1 MPESP
6 STRRSFLKQ
15 ATAIGAVSFTS
26 FPNIQAQGSPSRKL
40 RVGVMGL
47 KRGIAHVRGFQAVPD
62 VEIAYVCDVDQS
74 RMAEGVNLANAGQAA
89 NAKGVTDFR
98 EILDDP
104 SVDILSIAAPNF
116 WHAPASIL
124 ACQAGKH
131 VYVEKPG
138 SYDPQE
144 AKWVVEAARKHDRKV
159 QLGTQRRS
167 YQSMIEG
174 MAKIRDGLIGEVR
187 FARTWYNNARG
198 SIGKGKQAKPPSHI
212 DYELWQ
218 GPAPRRPYQ
227 DNLLHYNWHW
237 VWHYGGG
244 ELINNGVHALD
255 LARWG
260 LGVDYPTKVT
270 YLGGRYHFNDDQESP
285 DTAVAQFDFGDKGAT
300 WDGSSCLRR
309 KDENLAFCSFYGDGG
324 TMAFDFSGYKVYDT
338 EGMLVE
344 EREGTP
350 GDVPHFQNHCDAIR
364 DGAALNH
371 DNEEGQKSTQW
382 CHLGNIAYRTQS
394 VLEVDPKTGRIRNNP
409 QALKLWGRSYS
420 KGWKPEV

>member
-1 MPESP
+1 
-6 STRRSFLKQ
+6 
-15 ATAIGAVSFTS
+15 
-26 FPNIQAQGSPSRKL
+26 
-40 RVGVMGL
+40 MGL
-47 KRGIAHVRGFQAVPD
+47 KRGMAHVRGFQAVPD
-62 VEIAYVCDVDQS
+62 VEIAYVCDVDQT
-74 RMAEGVNLANAGQAA
+74 RMAEGINVANAGQAA

-144 AKWVVEAARKHDRKV
+144 AEWVVKAARKHDRKV

-174 MAKIRDGLIGEVR
+174 MAKLRDGLIGEVR

-198 SIGKGKQAKPPSHI
+198 SIGKGKRATPPPHI
-212 DYELWQ
+212 DYALWQ
-218 GPAPRRPYQ
+218 GPAPQRPFR
-227 DNLLHYNWHW
+227 DNLVHYNWHW

-270 YLGGRYHFNDDQESP
+270 YLGGRYHFDDDQESP

-300 WDGSSCLRR
+300 WEGSSCLRR
-309 KDENLAFCSFYGDGG
+309 KDEDLAFCSFYGDGG

-338 EGMLVE
+338 EGTLVE
-344 EREGTP
+344 ERKGTP

-364 DGAALNH
+364 DGAALNQ
-371 DNEEGQKSTQW
+371 DIEEGQKSTQW

-394 VLEVDPKTGRIRNNP
+394 VLEVDPKTGRIQNNS
-409 QALKLWGRSYS
+409 QALKLWGRTYS
-420 KGWKPEV
+420 KGWKPKV

>member
-1 MPESP
+1 
-6 STRRSFLKQ
+6 
-15 ATAIGAVSFTS
+15 
-26 FPNIQAQGSPSRKL
+26 
-40 RVGVMGL
+40 MGL
-47 KRGIAHVRGFQAVPD
+47 KRGMAHVRGFQAVPD
-62 VEIAYVCDVDQS
+62 VEIAYVCDVDQT
-74 RMAEGVNLANAGQAA
+74 RMAEGINVANAGQAA

-144 AKWVVEAARKHDRKV
+144 AEWVVKAARKHDRKV

-174 MAKIRDGLIGEVR
+174 MAKLRDGLIGEVR

-198 SIGKGKQAKPPSHI
+198 SIGKGKRVTPPPHI
-212 DYELWQ
+212 DYALWQ
-218 GPAPRRPYQ
+218 GPAPQRPFR
-227 DNLLHYNWHW
+227 DNLVHYNWHW

-270 YLGGRYHFNDDQESP
+270 YLGGRYHFDDDQESP

-300 WDGSSCLRR
+300 WEGSSCLRR
-309 KDENLAFCSFYGDGG
+309 KDEDLAFCSFYGDGG

-338 EGMLVE
+338 EGTLVE

-364 DGAALNH
+364 DGAALNQ
-371 DNEEGQKSTQW
+371 DIEEGQKSTQW

-394 VLEVDPKTGRIRNNP
+394 VLEVDPKTGRIQNNS
-409 QALKLWGRSYS
+409 QALKLWGRTYS
-420 KGWKPEV
+420 KGWKPKV

>member
-1 MPESP
+1 
-6 STRRSFLKQ
+6 
-15 ATAIGAVSFTS
+15 
-26 FPNIQAQGSPSRKL
+26 
-40 RVGVMGL
+40 MGL
-47 KRGIAHVRGFQAVPD
+47 KRGMAHVRGFQAVPD
-62 VEIAYVCDVDQS
+62 VEIAYVCDVDQT
-74 RMAEGVNLANAGQAA
+74 RMAEGINVANAGQAA

-144 AKWVVEAARKHDRKV
+144 AEWVVKAARKHDRKV

-174 MAKIRDGLIGEVR
+174 MAKLRDGLIGEVR

-198 SIGKGKQAKPPSHI
+198 SIGKGKRGTPPPHI
-212 DYELWQ
+212 DYALWQ
-218 GPAPRRPYQ
+218 GPAPQRPFR
-227 DNLLHYNWHW
+227 DNLVHYNWHW

-270 YLGGRYHFNDDQESP
+270 YLGGRYHFDDDQESP

-300 WDGSSCLRR
+300 WEGSSCLRR
-309 KDENLAFCSFYGDGG
+309 KDEDLAFCSFYGDGG

-338 EGMLVE
+338 EGTLVE
-344 EREGTP
+344 ERKGTP

-364 DGAALNH
+364 DGAALNQ
-371 DNEEGQKSTQW
+371 DIEEGQKSTQW

-394 VLEVDPKTGRIRNNP
+394 VLEVDPKTGRIQNNS
-409 QALKLWGRSYS
+409 QALKLWGRTYS
-420 KGWKPEV
+420 KGWKPKV